1 MATRVRKTAV
11 VAPAE
16 PVPET
21 TPAQTT
27 RRRATTS
34 RTATTRRTASSSRSQ
49 RIAVGTDP
57 ALPAADLSTDD
68 AVLPVEAPAAASA
81 PLSAPVDAPAPVS
94 VPVSVSVSASAP
106 VSVPASAPVPASV
119 TVQQTT
125 AVAVDA
131 AMPAERSER
140 VFTES
145 MSARVESL
153 HKLLAEGQD
162 RLSQEISKS
171 QTQTVRNVSGLA
183 HDVDRL
189 MNQLQGL
196 SARITQT
203 ETVLS
208 RIEATLVPLSRAISS
223 SLLPSKP
230 MEKTVSPELLE
241 SRLAT
246 ALAPILAE
254 LIELRAQRSR
264 DSSLAQVEQQIL
276 MTELKRLRSVALPA
290 AERTTDPLLSVGKT
304 SRRTSAK

>member
-94 VPVSVSVSASAP
+94 APVSVSVPAS
-106 VSVPASAPVPASV
+106 VSVPVPVS
-119 TVQQTT
+119 VQQTT

>member
-81 PLSAPVDAPAPVS
+81 PLSAPVDAPAPAPMSAPVS
-94 VPVSVSVSASAP
+94 APVSVSVPAS
-106 VSVPASAPVPASV
+106 VSVPVPVS
-119 TVQQTT
+119 VQQTT

>member
-81 PLSAPVDAPAPVS
+81 PLSAPVDAPAPAPVS
-94 VPVSVSVSASAP
+94 APVSVSVPAS
-106 VSVPASAPVPASV
+106 VSVPVPVS
-119 TVQQTT
+119 VQQTT

>member
-16 PVPET
+16 SVPET

-27 RRRATTS
+27 RRRAATS

-57 ALPAADLSTDD
+57 APPAAEPSSE
-68 AVLPVEAPAAASA
+68 ALPVNEAVPVPEAVPAIATPVESPVATPNPAESKSQLAAAT
-81 PLSAPVDAPAPVS
+81 PF
-94 VPVSVSVSASAP
+94 
-106 VSVPASAPVPASV
+106 
-119 TVQQTT
+119 VQ
-125 AVAVDA
+125 
-131 AMPAERSER
+131 AERSEQD
-140 VFTES
+140 FTS
-145 MSARVESL
+145 VMSARVDSI
-153 HKLLAEGQD
+153 HKLVAEGQD

-189 MNQLQGL
+189 MTQLQGM
-196 SARITQT
+196 SARIAQT
-203 ETVLS
+203 ESVLS
-208 RIEATLVPLSRAISS
+208 RIEATLVPLSRAISA
-223 SLLPSKP
+223 SLLPIKP
-230 MEKTVSPELLE
+230 VEKGVSPELLE

-254 LIELRAQRSR
+254 LIEMRAQRSR

-276 MTELKRLRSVALPA
+276 LTELKRLRSVALPA

-304 SRRTSAK
+304 SRRGSAK

>member
-68 AVLPVEAPAAASA
+68 AVLPVEAPAASA

-94 VPVSVSVSASAP
+94 APVSVSVPAS
-106 VSVPASAPVPASV
+106 VSVPVS
-119 TVQQTT
+119 VQQTT